1 MALTRCRPIPPKTDH
16 HPDQICRI
24 GLLSSSNF
32 VLLIVSKPTSL
43 PRILITTV
51 NKLLNNFRLFEEKE
65 QYDNVVDTID
75 KGVVFRGTNLWIL
88 VFAIVV
94 CSLGLNVN
102 STAVIIGA
110 MLISPLMGPIMG
122 LGLGAAINDLPLIR
136 KSYFNFFFA
145 VGVSLAAS
153 TAYFLITPLNDAHSE
168 LLARTTPNF
177 YDVLIAFFGGLA
189 GILATSSKLKGN
201 VIPGVAIATALMPPL
216 CTAGYGLATLQMNF
230 FLGALY
236 LFFINSVFIAFAT
249 LLTVRYLNF
258 PQINLLDKLAE
269 RRAKRIITSLIIFTM
284 LPSLYFAWDL
294 VIQDRFEKN
303 AQIFIEREC
312 QFPNAYII
320 ERSIDPKNK
329 EISLTLVGE
338 PVSEEAIEVLRSRL
352 SFYLNPRTTLNV
364 RQGFA
369 ILKEKS
375 EDSRLSQ
382 LSLTLLQKEK
392 ELEDLREELAQLQED
407 KEVGLQIYRELAV
420 YFPELKE
427 VFLAPS
433 MRVYR
438 QDGESDTRTIA
449 VLSFNVPIS
458 AEKKE
463 QVRKWLRTRFNEPN
477 LTLLVMDE

>member
-1 MALTRCRPIPPKTDH
+1 VTRETSIP
-16 HPDQICRI
+16 R
-24 GLLSSSNF
+24 
-32 VLLIVSKPTSL
+32 VV
-43 PRILITTV
+43 ITTI

-65 QYDNVVDTID
+65 QYENVVETID
-75 KGVVFRGTNLWIL
+75 KGVAFRGTNLWIL

-122 LGLGAAINDLPLIR
+122 LGLGAAINDLALIR

-145 VGVSLAAS
+145 VGVSLLAS
-153 TAYFLITPLNDAHSE
+153 TVYFLITPLNDAHSE
-168 LLARTTPNF
+168 LLARTTPSF

-258 PQINLLDKLAE
+258 PQISMLDKMAE
-269 RRAKRIITSLIIFTM
+269 RRAKRIITGLIVFTM
-284 LPSLYFAWDL
+284 LPSVYFAWDL

-303 AQIFIEREC
+303 AQLFIEREC

-320 ERSIDPKNK
+320 EKQIEPKKK
-329 EISLTLVGE
+329 EIALTLVGE
-338 PVSEEAIEVLRSRL
+338 PVSEEAIDLLRSRL
-352 SFYLNPRTTLNV
+352 NFYLHPSTTLHI

-375 EDSRLSQ
+375 EDTRLSQ

-392 ELEDLREELAQLQED
+392 EIEDMREELDQLRED
-407 KEVGLQIYRELAV
+407 REIGFQIYRELAV
-420 YFPELKE
+420 YFPELQE
-427 VFLAPS
+427 VLLAPN
-433 MRVYR
+433 MQVFR
-438 QDGESDTRTIA
+438 QEGESDKRTVA
-449 VLSFNVPIS
+449 VLSFKEAIS
-458 AEKKE
+458 AEKKG
-463 QVRKWLRTRFNEPN
+463 QVRQWLRTRFNDPD
-477 LTLLVMDE
+477 LTLLVREEE